1 MDQRQAEVLC
11 LVRQSSLWY
20 SIMTVC
26 IYILYMYRNIHT
38 RAHSTGKVTTK
49 TKREKEKR
57 MNKAKKVSV
66 AGHRFHSASSDSHK
80 CGLHFSSRHAR
91 AHTQTPYIVESPMH
105 THTHMSS
112 NRLHFADIPSHC
124 SERGK
129 ALAPHTAPLPCPQK
143 MRKAALVYYLL
154 VSLRTKFSVVSDVH
168 SGSSFGTD
176 ATLEH
181 SAGEIGGSGG
191 ATSLG
196 TK

>member
-1 MDQRQAEVLC
+1 MVQHHDCV
-11 LVRQSSLWY
+11 Y
-20 SIMTVC
+20 
-26 IYILYMYRNIHT
+26 IYYICTEIYT
-38 RAHSTGKVTTK
+38 RAHTLEEKVQVTTK
-49 TKREKEKR
+49 TKSERKEWTR
-57 MNKAKKVSV
+57 QKKFLWQVTDFTRLHLTATSV
-66 AGHRFHSASSDSHK
+66 DCTFHL
-80 CGLHFSSRHAR
+80 GTR
-91 AHTQTPYIVESPMH
+91 AHTQTPCIVESHMHMH
-105 THTHMSS
+105 TSS

-129 ALAPHTAPLPCPQK
+129 ALGPHTAPLPCPQEI
-143 MRKAALVYYLL
+143 RKATLVYYLL
-154 VSLRTKFSVVSDVH
+154 VSLRTKFSLVSDVH

>member
-1 MDQRQAEVLC
+1 MVQHHDCV
-11 LVRQSSLWY
+11 Y
-20 SIMTVC
+20 
-26 IYILYMYRNIHT
+26 IYIYYICTGIYT
-38 RAHSTGKVTTK
+38 RAHTLQEKLQQK
-49 TKREKEKR
+49 QREREKR

-105 THTHMSS
+105 TYTHMSS

>member
-1 MDQRQAEVLC
+1 MSSQAIKSMVQHHDC
-11 LVRQSSLWY
+11 VY
-20 SIMTVC
+20 
-26 IYILYMYRNIHT
+26 IYIIYVQEYTHARTLYRKSYNKNKERE
-38 RAHSTGKVTTK
+38 
-49 TKREKEKR
+49 REKNEQG
-57 MNKAKKVSV
+57 KKSFC
-66 AGHRFHSASSDSHK
+66 GRSPIHSASSDSHK

-105 THTHMSS
+105 TYTHMSS